1 MVRSAFFRSSTV
13 IAVAFAL
20 YGSTAANAGDFCELR
35 LLNICQSQTPSECYE
50 SASPTSDGNNG
61 SCDESFDYVV
71 TKADLNADPANPK
84 MSCVASGNG
93 NYDCEAWP
101 QGDRLSYNWYGDDN
115 SAIVTEVI
123 TPFRRFTCGAG
134 VVSVAI
140 IGPGGG
146 SSIATATIP
155 ACH

>member
-1 MVRSAFFRSSTV
+1 MLRSILSRSSATV
-13 IAVAFAL
+13 AVAFAL
-20 YGSTAANAGDFCELR
+20 YSSGAAAGDYCDNR
-35 LLNICQSQTPSECYE
+35 LMNVCQAETPSECYV
-50 SASPTSDGNNG
+50 SASPTEGGDNG
-61 SCDESFDYVV
+61 SCDETLIYVF

-84 MSCVASGNG
+84 MSCIAAGNG

-123 TPFRRFTCGAG
+123 TPFRRFTCGSG

-155 ACH
+155 ACN